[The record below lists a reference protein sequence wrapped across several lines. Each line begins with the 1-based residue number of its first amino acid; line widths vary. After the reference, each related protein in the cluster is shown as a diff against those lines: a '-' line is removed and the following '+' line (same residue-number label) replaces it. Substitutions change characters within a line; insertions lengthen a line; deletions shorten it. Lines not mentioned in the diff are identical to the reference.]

1 MSLDSRS
8 LERLRAL
15 GRKLPEKIS
24 EPERPI
30 TPKATEARHR
40 VETEKNPDALFHEL
54 MQVSEDGTV
63 PTHFRDITG
72 ACVPC
77 GPLSVAWLKFA
88 ATLSIVPL
96 TILVLAQV
104 LARFPRRIRARASPA
119 VRHRL
124 TFARSHSVTVAVL
137 RADLQDV

>member
-63 PTHFRDITG
+63 PTHLMER
-72 ACVPC
+72 
-77 GPLSVAWLKFA
+77 LKQ
-88 ATLSIVPL
+88 LE
-96 TILVLAQV
+96 AQ
-104 LARFPRRIRARASPA
+104 RRSSPARATTDSNLPELPA
-119 VRHRL
+119 TSNPGPGKTTQPKRPK
-124 TFARSHSVTVAVL
+124 VTPGSEEESLYVAFGQL
-137 RADLQDV
+137 LLEDEGEDA